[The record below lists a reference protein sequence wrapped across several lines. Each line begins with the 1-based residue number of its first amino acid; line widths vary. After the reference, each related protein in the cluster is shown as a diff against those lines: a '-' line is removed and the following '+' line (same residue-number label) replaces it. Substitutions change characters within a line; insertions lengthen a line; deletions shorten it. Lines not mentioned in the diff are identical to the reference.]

1 MSTKD
6 KAPTGGPWFRVPA
19 NLPALEPEEAAAWM
33 VLLGLWH
40 GGHDP
45 SIGEMRRRT
54 GWGAGRMTA
63 FMGKVSAWAAENG
76 AAMPDRRADLKR
88 TLKSGGD
95 GNVIGTAAER
105 QRNVIGTVEA
115 AEKADNKVSPERE
128 RNDSGTG
135 AECYRNDSRARV
147 PSQSRFEKEE
157 EEEVPPPPQPEAE
170 PDWEAIQAKILGSL
184 DEARDAE
191 IDGYFTSP
199 IEPPPPPRPAIPARI
214 QPRALPPAS
223 PSLAESLA
231 RIKQA
236 VEANP
241 APRQE
246 PIPQRQAPVV
256 EEDLGPSPV
265 AGMDLPTLLGSGA
278 ASQRLLRALVAG
290 GLTTAEAL
298 ERVTFD
304 DLKFMPGVATT
315 GANAI
320 REALGKHGAGLAMDK
335 GRLLLLSRLAA
346 DHPKPWPP
354 EVTRADKVALRAG
367 RVRWRTL
374 AEADDFKIN
383 DVYRA
388 IEAGRRV

>member
-1 MSTKD
+1 MTSYQRLRLLLTSALDPNQKLVAIALSDHMSDTRGYALCGVARLALLTSLSERTVQRVLNQGDGVWLKRD
-6 KAPTGGPWFRVPA
+6 IKPGAKQYPTYILWSK
-19 NLPALEPEEAAAWM
+19 LPKQDETGDSRSPVQDSHQCQTGTGDEEAQVTSGPATGDSLSKEGCQP
-33 VLLGLWH
+33 VRLGVTACH
-40 GGHDP
+40 PKPTIKPTSEANERSQPGP
-45 SIGEMRRRT
+45 S
-54 GWGAGRMTA
+54 
-63 FMGKVSAWAAENG
+63 
-76 AAMPDRRADLKR
+76 
-88 TLKSGGD
+88 
-95 GNVIGTAAER
+95 
-105 QRNVIGTVEA
+105 
-115 AEKADNKVSPERE
+115 
-128 RNDSGTG
+128 
-135 AECYRNDSRARV
+135 
-147 PSQSRFEKEE
+147 
-157 EEEVPPPPQPEAE
+157 PPQAEAE
-170 PDWEAIQAKILGSL
+170 PDWEAIAAATLK
-184 DEARDAE
+184 ARDAE
-191 IDGYFTSP
+191 IDSYFATP
-199 IEPPPPPRPAIPARI
+199 VEPPPPPRAAIPARI
-214 QPRALPPAS
+214 MPRTLPPAS

-246 PIPQRQAPVV
+246 PAPQRQAPVV

-304 DLKFMPGVATT
+304 DLKFMPGVSTT

-354 EVTRADKVALRAG
+354 EVTRADKVALKAA

-388 IEAGRRV
+388 IEAGRRA

>member
-19 NLPALEPEEAAAWM
+19 NLPALEPEEAAAWT

-105 QRNVIGTVEA
+105 QRNVTGTVEA

-135 AECYRNDSRARV
+135 AECYRNDSRARA

-157 EEEVPPPPQPEAE
+157 EGEVPPPPQPEAE

-199 IEPPPPPRPAIPARI
+199 IDLPPPPPKP
-214 QPRALPPAS
+214 S
-223 PSLAESLA
+223 PE
-231 RIKQA
+231 
-236 VEANP
+236 P
-241 APRQE
+241 APRKRAPDFGALFGGSATPKPQQPQAE
-246 PIPQRQAPVV
+246 PEEAGLPV
-256 EEDLGPSPV
+256 DL
-265 AGMDLPTLLGSGA
+265 DLL
-278 ASQRLLRALVAG
+278 QM
-290 GLTTAEAL
+290 LTTRPDGAQATAL
-298 ERVTFD
+298 
-304 DLKFMPGVATT
+304 GVAT
-315 GANAI
+315 
-320 REALGKHGAGLAMDK
+320 RWV
-335 GRLLLLSRLAA
+335 RLLTSQGIDSPGDLQRYTVREVQMLPGMSAPSAGHVQAA
-346 DHPKPWPP
+346 LEAWGGEMAKGGRELVD
-354 EVTRADKVALRAG
+354 DLR
-367 RVRWRTL
+367 
-374 AEADDFKIN
+374 
-383 DVYRA
+383 
-388 IEAGRRV
+388 RRVLRNDSSLTAAEKRQMDAANLRTSDIKKMSDYDVNTYAQRLDAARSRM

>member
-19 NLPALEPEEAAAWM
+19 NLPALEPEEAAAWT

-105 QRNVIGTVEA
+105 QRNVTGTVEA

-128 RNDSGTG
+128 RNESGTG
-135 AECYRNDSRARV
+135 AECYRNDSRARA

-157 EEEVPPPPQPEAE
+157 EGEVPPPPQPEAE

-199 IEPPPPPRPAIPARI
+199 IDLPPPPPKP
-214 QPRALPPAS
+214 S
-223 PSLAESLA
+223 PE
-231 RIKQA
+231 
-236 VEANP
+236 P
-241 APRQE
+241 APRKRAPDFGALFGGSATPKPQQPQAE
-246 PIPQRQAPVV
+246 PEEAGLPV
-256 EEDLGPSPV
+256 DL
-265 AGMDLPTLLGSGA
+265 DLL
-278 ASQRLLRALVAG
+278 QM
-290 GLTTAEAL
+290 LTTRPDGAQATAL
-298 ERVTFD
+298 
-304 DLKFMPGVATT
+304 GVAT
-315 GANAI
+315 
-320 REALGKHGAGLAMDK
+320 RWV
-335 GRLLLLSRLAA
+335 RLLTSQGIDSPGDLQRYTVREVQMLPGMSAPSAGHVQAA
-346 DHPKPWPP
+346 LEAWGGEMAKGGRELVD
-354 EVTRADKVALRAG
+354 DLR
-367 RVRWRTL
+367 
-374 AEADDFKIN
+374 
-383 DVYRA
+383 
-388 IEAGRRV
+388 RRVLRNDSSLTAAEKRQMDAANLRTSDIKKMSDYDVNTYAQRLDAARSRM

>member
-1 MSTKD
+1 MNAKD
-6 KAPTGGPWFRVPA
+6 KPSTGGPWFRVPA

-115 AEKADNKVSPERE
+115 AEKADNKVLSERE
-128 RNDSGTG
+128 RNESGTE

-157 EEEVPPPPQPEAE
+157 EGDVPTPPQAEAE

-199 IEPPPPPRPAIPARI
+199 IEPLSPPPKP
-214 QPRALPPAS
+214 S
-223 PSLAESLA
+223 PE
-231 RIKQA
+231 
-236 VEANP
+236 P
-241 APRQE
+241 APRKRAPDFAALFGGTTTPKPQQPQAE
-246 PIPQRQAPVV
+246 PEEAGLPV
-256 EEDLGPSPV
+256 DL
-265 AGMDLPTLLGSGA
+265 DLL
-278 ASQRLLRALVAG
+278 QM
-290 GLTTAEAL
+290 LTTRPDGAQATAL
-298 ERVTFD
+298 
-304 DLKFMPGVATT
+304 GVAT
-315 GANAI
+315 
-320 REALGKHGAGLAMDK
+320 RWV
-335 GRLLLLSRLAA
+335 RLLTSQGIDSPGDLQRYTVREIQMLPGMSAPSAGHVQAA
-346 DHPKPWPP
+346 LEAWGGEMAKGGRELVD
-354 EVTRADKVALRAG
+354 DLR
-367 RVRWRTL
+367 
-374 AEADDFKIN
+374 
-383 DVYRA
+383 
-388 IEAGRRV
+388 RRVLRNDSSLTAAEKRQMEAANLRTSDIKKMSDYDVNTYAQRLDAARSRM

>member
-1 MSTKD
+1 MNAKD
-6 KAPTGGPWFRVPA
+6 KPSTGGPWFRVPA

-115 AEKADNKVSPERE
+115 AEKADNKVSLERE
-128 RNDSGTG
+128 RNESGTE

-147 PSQSRFEKEE
+147 PSQSRLEKEE
-157 EEEVPPPPQPEAE
+157 EGEDPPPPQAEAE
-170 PDWEAIQAKILGSL
+170 PDWEAIQAKILGTL

-199 IEPPPPPRPAIPARI
+199 IGLPPPPKPEPTTRKRAPDFAALFGGTTTPKPQ
-214 QPRALPPAS
+214 QPQAEPEEAGLP
-223 PSLAESLA
+223 
-231 RIKQA
+231 
-236 VEANP
+236 V
-241 APRQE
+241 
-246 PIPQRQAPVV
+246 
-256 EEDLGPSPV
+256 DL
-265 AGMDLPTLLGSGA
+265 DLL
-278 ASQRLLRALVAG
+278 QM
-290 GLTTAEAL
+290 LTTRPDGGQATAL
-298 ERVTFD
+298 
-304 DLKFMPGVATT
+304 GVAT
-315 GANAI
+315 
-320 REALGKHGAGLAMDK
+320 RWV
-335 GRLLLLSRLAA
+335 RLLTSQGIDSPGDLQRYTVREVQMLPGMSAPSAGHVQAA
-346 DHPKPWPP
+346 LEAWGGEMAKGGRELVD
-354 EVTRADKVALRAG
+354 DLR
-367 RVRWRTL
+367 
-374 AEADDFKIN
+374 
-383 DVYRA
+383 
-388 IEAGRRV
+388 RRVLRNDSSLTAAEKRQMEAANLRTSDIKKMSDYDVNTYAQRLDAARSRM